1 MTEVKLS
8 QSELNDLVLALVSLQ
23 SSIKKR
29 TYESVFTD
37 KDGLIYSNP
46 SNDKAHWEHKQKSQ
60 INRISK
66 LRKKMYELNILE
78 MQKLIKK

>member
-1 MTEVKLS
+1 MTQVELS
-8 QSELNDLVLALVSLQ
+8 QAELNDLVLALVAFQ

-37 KDGLIYSNP
+37 KDGLIYSN
-46 SNDKAHWEHKQKSQ
+46 DKANWEHKQKSQ

-66 LRKKMYELNILE
+66 LRKKLYDINILE